1 MKSLYFKIIFLAL
14 LSFSSGNIYSQKN
27 KLSMCDSTGTMPP
40 FKYYYLDG
48 TEFTSENISKKNTTI
63 FIYFKNDC
71 PYCNKEAAIVSEN
84 IEDLNSIDFIF
95 ISREDSTTIQNF
107 AASHKLND
115 KANVKFL
122 RDKDQVYYK
131 YCTAQYT
138 PSIHIYDKHKKL
150 ISYSQGTI
158 KKEGLLKYVK

>member
-1 MKSLYFKIIFLAL
+1 MKLLYFNIVLLAL
-14 LSFSSGNIYSQKN
+14 LIFSSGNIYSQKN
-27 KLSMCDSTGTMPP
+27 KLSMYDSTETMPP

-48 TEFTSENISKKNTTI
+48 TEFTPENISRKNNTI

-71 PYCNKEAAIVSEN
+71 PYCNKEATIVSEN
-84 IEDLNSIDFIF
+84 IGDLNSIDFIF

-107 AASHKLND
+107 AVAHNLND
-115 KANVKFL
+115 KANIKFL
-122 RDKDQVYYK
+122 NDKDQVYYN

-150 ISYSQGTI
+150 ISYSQGTM
-158 KKEGLLKYVK
+158 KKEGLMKYIK